1 MKARFGTDGLRGRAG
16 DLITPELAQRLG
28 RSAAR
33 ILGAPADRIY
43 LGRDTRWSGTM
54 LAAAFASG
62 AAAEGIDV
70 VDLGVVPTP
79 VVASMAAAAGCPGA
93 VVSASHNPY
102 PDNGIKL
109 FAAGGTKLRDDQEA
123 AIEADMESGGAT
135 YRSGDRL
142 GRVVAGPDALARYQ
156 DKLTDALQGRSMSGI
171 KVVLDTANGAA
182 VATAREAFERAG
194 AKVVDVVGALPDGTN
209 INSACGSSDP
219 SALASSVTRAGAD
232 LGLAFDG
239 DADRVV
245 AVDDDGRVVDG
256 DRLLALF
263 ATDLKERGQLRGGGI
278 AVTVMS
284 NLGLHKAMAYAGID
298 VVTTQVGDRNI
309 LEALESRG
317 WSLGGEQ
324 SGHIIFPDL
333 ATTGD
338 GVLTGLLLV
347 DLVVRSGRTLAEL
360 GESCMRSYPQVTLNV
375 PVVRR
380 DELEGAAVI
389 WSEVALVEEDLG
401 DSGRVLLRASG
412 TEQLVRVMV
421 EAADE
426 AEASAAADRLA
437 GAVARILSDR

>member
-1 MKARFGTDGLRGRAG
+1 MKAHFGTDGLRGRAG

-28 RSAAR
+28 RSSAR
-33 ILGAPADRIY
+33 ILGAPAGRIY

-79 VVASMAAAAGCPGA
+79 VVASMAADGGCPGA

-123 AIEADMESGGAT
+123 AIEADMASGGT
-135 YRSGDRL
+135 TFLSGDRL
-142 GRVVAGPDALARYQ
+142 GRVVADPDALARYL
-156 DKLTDALQGRSMSGI
+156 DKLTDALQGRSLSGI
-171 KVVLDTANGAA
+171 KVALDTANGAA

-194 AKVVDVVGALPDGTN
+194 AELVDIVGALPDGTN
-209 INSACGSSDP
+209 INSGCGSSDP
-219 SALASSVTRAGAD
+219 GELARSVNRAGAN

-245 AVDDDGRVVDG
+245 AVDDAGRVVDG

-263 ATDLKERGQLRGGGI
+263 ATDLKATGHLLGGGI

-284 NLGLHKAMAYAGID
+284 NLGLHKAMAHAGID

-317 WSLGGEQ
+317 WCLGGEQ
-324 SGHIIFPDL
+324 SGHIIFPGL

-338 GVLTGLLLV
+338 GVLTGLLLA

-375 PVVRR
+375 PVARR

-389 WSEVALVEEDLG
+389 WNEVASVEKNLG

-426 AEASAAADRLA
+426 AEASAAAERLA
-437 GAVARILSDR
+437 EAVSRILGDR